1 VKKSKAKAKPK
12 DKVRSK
18 DSHSRTIGLLVA
30 ATDTNDVW
38 QSYITAFKNAVSTAP
53 VSYDP
58 QPPGGAGGDPQ
69 KYATAAKQL
78 VSDKV
83 DVIVTAGE
91 LAASACK
98 KATKTIPIVVASA
111 GDLAAIAA
119 PNLTGFTNGQVEPQ
133 ILDARI
139 TRMLKKLQPQKA
151 VAVVGNDTVPP
162 VKTAMDYAVTSL
174 QQQKVPAYSVSFTTV
189 SDFKN
194 EATIQDKLKPA
205 HGTTADVLLVCSDPL
220 MRTHGS
226 IFVNAAHHMNM
237 KTMHEFAE
245 WHTKHG
251 GDLCYGPDFTKLF
264 QKAAGYVDKILG
276 QGVRVRRLPVIAA
289 QTKDCVQTP

>member
-1 VKKSKAKAKPK
+1 MKKSKAKAK
-12 DKVRSK
+12 SK
-18 DSHSRTIGLLVA
+18 ASNSKTIGLLVA

-38 QSYITAFKNAVSTAP
+38 QSYITAFKNAVSTTP
-53 VSYDP
+53 VRYDP

-91 LAASACK
+91 LAATACK

-111 GDLAAIAA
+111 GDLAAVAA

-162 VKTAMDYAVTSL
+162 VKTAMDYAVASL
-174 QQQKVPAYSVSFTTV
+174 QKQKVPVYSVSFTTE

-194 EATIQDKLKPA
+194 EAAIQDKLKPA

-226 IFVNAAHHMNM
+226 ILVNAAHHMKM

-251 GDLCYGPDFTKLF
+251 GDLCYGLDFTKLF

-276 QGVRVRRLPVIAA
+276 QGVRVPKLPVIAA
-289 QTKDCVQTP
+289 QSKDCVQTP

>member
-1 VKKSKAKAKPK
+1 MKKSKAKAKAK
-12 DKVRSK
+12 SK
-18 DSHSRTIGLLVA
+18 ASNSKTIGLLVA

-38 QSYITAFKNAVSTAP
+38 QSYITAFKNAVSTTP
-53 VSYDP
+53 VRYDP

-91 LAASACK
+91 LAATACK

-111 GDLAAIAA
+111 GDLAAVAA

-162 VKTAMDYAVTSL
+162 VKTAMDYAVASL
-174 QQQKVPAYSVSFTTV
+174 QKQKVPVYSVSFTTE

-226 IFVNAAHHMNM
+226 ILVNAAHHMKM

-251 GDLCYGPDFTKLF
+251 GDLCYGLDFTKLF

-276 QGVRVRRLPVIAA
+276 QGVRVPKLPVIAA
-289 QTKDCVQTP
+289 RSKDCVQTP